1 MGKFEAGNKISKGR
15 PRGVPNRTTEQAKLT
30 INRAVNGILDNINND
45 LQEIRKKDPV
55 KAMEL
60 AMKLMEYVLPKQR
73 AIDISGEVNM
83 NQRIHQ
89 ISVNIID
96 GTTNNDIKDV

>member
-1 MGKFEAGNKISKGR
+1 MPFQPGHKLSPGR
-15 PRGVPNRTTEQAKLT
+15 PKGVSNRTTEQAKLT

-96 GTTNNDIKDV
+96 GTTNKDIKDV

>member
-1 MGKFEAGNKISKGR
+1 MPFKQGHKLSRGR
-15 PRGVPNRTTEQAKLT
+15 PAGVPNRTSEQAKLT

-96 GTTNNDIKDV
+96 GTTNKDIKDV

>member
-1 MGKFEAGNKISKGR
+1 MPFQPGHKLSTGR
-15 PRGVPNRTTEQAKLT
+15 PKGVSNRTTEQAKLT

-96 GTTNNDIKDV
+96 GTTNKDIKDV

>member
-1 MGKFEAGNKISKGR
+1 MPFQPGHKLATGR
-15 PRGVPNRTTEQAKLT
+15 PKGTVNRTTEQAKLT
-30 INRAVNGILDNINND
+30 INRAVNGILDHINTD

-55 KAMEL
+55 KAMEI
-60 AMKLMEYVLPKQR
+60 AMKLMEYVMPKQR
-73 AIDISGEVNM
+73 AIDISGEMNL

-96 GTTNNDIKDV
+96 GTENKDIKDV